1 MNAKELKSIL
11 QALQEHEV
19 SELTLETPDYKLTV
33 KRGGEVQYVA
43 APAPVVI
50 QPPAVAPVA
59 QAVTP
64 APAATSAAPAVAPAP
79 APASAPAPKAETPKE
94 DTSKYVEV
102 KAPIVGTFYRA
113 PSPDAE
119 PFVKEGDTVRKGQVL
134 CIIEAMK
141 LMNEIESEVSGVVR
155 KILVANGE
163 PIEYGQTL
171 FLIEPA

>member
-19 SELTLETPDYKLTV
+19 AELTLETPDYKLTV
-33 KRGGEVQYVA
+33 KRGGEVQYLP
-43 APAPVVI
+43 APAPVVV
-50 QPPAVAPVA
+50 QP

-64 APAATSAAPAVAPAP
+64 AQNPAP
-79 APASAPAPKAETPKE
+79 APTQTPVPTPAPKLE

-102 KAPIVGTFYRA
+102 RAPIVGTFYRA

-119 PFVKEGDTVRKGQVL
+119 PFVKEGDTVKKGQVL

-155 KILVANGE
+155 KILASNGE
-163 PIEYGQTL
+163 PIEYGQVL

>member
-19 SELTLETPDYKLTV
+19 SELTLETPDYKLTI

-50 QPPAVAPVA
+50 QPPAAAPVA
-59 QAVTP
+59 PAGNQTPAAAPAPTPAATP
-64 APAATSAAPAVAPAP
+64 AP
-79 APASAPAPKAETPKE
+79 APAPKAEAPKE

-102 KAPIVGTFYRA
+102 KAPIVGTFYRS
-113 PSPDAE
+113 PSPEAD
-119 PFVKEGDTVRKGQVL
+119 PFVKEGDAVKKGQVL

-155 KILVANGE
+155 KIMVSNGE
-163 PIEYGQTL
+163 PIEYGQVL
-171 FLIEPA
+171 FLIEPS